1 MKISLEWLSDYV
13 DLPANL
19 AIRQIMHDLT
29 MSTVE
34 VEGAHNLASA
44 LEHVVVGQI
53 KFLEPIKENSKP
65 MRVLCDVGRKAGG

>member
-19 AIRQIMHDLT
+19 EIRQIMHDLT

-34 VEGAHNLASA
+34 VEGAHN
-44 LEHVVVGQI
+44 
-53 KFLEPIKENSKP
+53 
-65 MRVLCDVGRKAGG
+65 